1 MKGRKSQMVEFLSKD
16 RLGFIVTKFLGLI
29 KKMLVYIGNFPYI
42 CIIKTNK
49 DMKSFT
55 ISITKEQIL
64 KMNKAASRNA
74 EIESGLRMP
83 TTRVYKSEKAYNRK
97 PKYKTEWV

>member
-1 MKGRKSQMVEFLSKD
+1 
-16 RLGFIVTKFLGLI
+16 
-29 KKMLVYIGNFPYI
+29 
-42 CIIKTNK
+42 
-49 DMKSFT
+49 MKSFT